1 MKLWYKFF
9 NKNKYQDFKNEK
21 RVADNVKYYNS
32 RIYNQILEIQKKIED
47 NKELSFLHSGQ
58 LGDVVFGSFNKTNHK
73 EADYKPYIGAY
84 SNKLL
89 HKVNLEKDI
98 TLKYDNAELFNM
110 YQRGFNGANGGL
122 VPIQQY
128 TETMS
133 PFYDIDLLYFAMT
146 IPVKYRSKQKI
157 YKKWILKKYP
167 GAANYIWEKTGEKIS
182 APALYIKN
190 KILAHI

>member
-1 MKLWYKFF
+1 
-9 NKNKYQDFKNEK
+9 
-21 RVADNVKYYNS
+21 
-32 RIYNQILEIQKKIED
+32 
-47 NKELSFLHSGQ
+47 
-58 LGDVVFGSFNKTNHK
+58 
-73 EADYKPYIGAY
+73 
-84 SNKLL
+84 
-89 HKVNLEKDI
+89 
-98 TLKYDNAELFNM
+98 M

-133 PFYDIDLLYFAMT
+133 PFYDIDLLNFAMT

-190 KILAHI
+190 KEVTIYKLITKLLLKTGLKKSGYNSKNNMNPLEYWMITNQELKHYLDDYFSKHINLVQDIQLKKDCIAHYYLGNGIEKIQVISLLSALKIFFR